1 MNSKLSHILALSG
14 EAALFIEQGRIVY
27 CNAGAERLLGPCLGR
42 EAAELLGAE
51 YSASHA
57 RAFVLSTQL
66 QGAPYLLRVNRL
78 EAGRLV
84 FLHKQEEAPIILNDP
99 FLYSL
104 RSNLMTLGMA
114 ADKLRPAAEDLR
126 QRGMQED
133 LTSLTSSAFKLMRLS
148 ENVSLVRDL
157 FLHRAAASPVELDLA
172 LLCHSVLDAAE
183 DAFPELC
190 FRREL
195 PDTLRLNADPKLLK
209 LLLFNLLSNA
219 LIHARPTLIQL
230 RLRENGDR
238 VLLSV
243 GDNGCGI
250 PTEALSTVFERYRY
264 DFGLS
269 QMGRGAGLGL
279 SAARA
284 VAQLH
289 GGTLLL
295 ESREDQGTL
304 VQASLSRGGTATRMQ
319 MDSDLCSMR
328 DLLLGLAD
336 CLPLRCFEG
345 KYLD

>member
-1 MNSKLSHILALSG
+1 M
-14 EAALFIEQGRIVY
+14 
-27 CNAGAERLLGPCLGR
+27 
-42 EAAELLGAE
+42 
-51 YSASHA
+51 
-57 RAFVLSTQL
+57 
-66 QGAPYLLRVNRL
+66 
-78 EAGRLV
+78 
-84 FLHKQEEAPIILNDP
+84 
-99 FLYSL
+99 
-104 RSNLMTLGMA
+104 
-114 ADKLRPAAEDLR
+114 
-126 QRGMQED
+126 
-133 LTSLTSSAFKLMRLS
+133 
-148 ENVSLVRDL
+148 
-157 FLHRAAASPVELDLA
+157 ELDLA

-183 DAFPELC
+183 DAFPAFLL
-190 FRREL
+190 RREL

-230 RLRENGDR
+230 RLRESGDR

-243 GDNGCGI
+243 SDNGCGI
-250 PTEALSTVFERYRY
+250 PAEALSTVFERYRY

-284 VAQLH
+284 AAQLH
-289 GGTLLL
+289 GGMLLL

-304 VQASLSRGGTATRMQ
+304 VQASLSRRCSATRMQ

-336 CLPLRCFEG
+336 CLPLSCFEG

>member
-42 EAAELLGAE
+42 KAAELFGAE

-57 RAFVLSTQL
+57 RAFVLSLQL
-66 QGAPYLLRVNRL
+66 EGTPYLLRVNRL
-78 EAGRLV
+78 EEGRLV
-84 FLHKQEEAPIILNDP
+84 FLQKQEEAPIILNDP

-126 QRGMQED
+126 QKGMLED

-172 LLCHSVLDAAE
+172 LLCHSVLDAVE

-195 PDTLRLNADPKLLK
+195 PDTLHLNADPKLLK

-250 PTEALSTVFERYRY
+250 PAEALGTVFERYRY

-304 VQASLSRGGTATRMQ
+304 VQASLSRGGIATRMQ

>member
-1 MNSKLSHILALSG
+1 
-14 EAALFIEQGRIVY
+14 
-27 CNAGAERLLGPCLGR
+27 
-42 EAAELLGAE
+42 
-51 YSASHA
+51 
-57 RAFVLSTQL
+57 
-66 QGAPYLLRVNRL
+66 
-78 EAGRLV
+78 
-84 FLHKQEEAPIILNDP
+84 
-99 FLYSL
+99 
-104 RSNLMTLGMA
+104 MTLGMA

-126 QRGMQED
+126 QKGMLED

-172 LLCHSVLDAAE
+172 LLCHSVLDAVE
-183 DAFPELC
+183 DAFPELF

-195 PDTLRLNADPKLLK
+195 PDTLHLNADPKLLK

-250 PTEALSTVFERYRY
+250 PAEALGTVFERYRY
-264 DFGLS
+264 DFGL
-269 QMGRGAGLGL
+269 
-279 SAARA
+279 
-284 VAQLH
+284 
-289 GGTLLL
+289 
-295 ESREDQGTL
+295 DQGTL
-304 VQASLSRGGTATRMQ
+304 VQASLSRGGIATRMQ